1 MEEFLKRLLTL
12 RVRKKRRFKVK
23 KGLSVVVNGASG
35 IGRNRINDIGMGGLS
50 FYYTDYGNSTD
61 NSTKKQNLS
70 VIPDG
75 RPAIIHIPC
84 RTVCDSETG
93 ELIFPNQRI
102 MRRSVKFGRMNDY
115 QKRQMRDL
123 IKEFADKS

>member
-1 MEEFLKRLLTL
+1 MSTAPQVSVATGLTTL
-12 RVRKKRRFKVK
+12 
-23 KGLSVVVNGASG
+23 AW
-35 IGRNRINDIGMGGLS
+35 GGLS

-61 NSTKKQNLS
+61 NSTRKQNLS

-102 MRRSVKFGRMNDY
+102 KRRSVKFGRMSDH
-115 QKRQMRDL
+115 QKKQMRIL
-123 IKEFADKS
+123 IKEFANKS